1 MGGQHWPLTNRVW
14 RRFAQLDL
22 VMQRLDVDVSR
33 AARAQDGLALA
44 AARNACLACASFRR
58 CRRWHDSGGTE
69 AELAAFCP
77 NAPFLLTHRR
87 AGPARDA

>member
-1 MGGQHWPLTNRVW
+1 MDGQHWPLTSKVW

-33 AARAQDGLALA
+33 AGRARGGLELA
-44 AARNACLACASFRR
+44 AARNTCLACPAFRR
-58 CRRWHDSGGTE
+58 CRRWHEHTGTE